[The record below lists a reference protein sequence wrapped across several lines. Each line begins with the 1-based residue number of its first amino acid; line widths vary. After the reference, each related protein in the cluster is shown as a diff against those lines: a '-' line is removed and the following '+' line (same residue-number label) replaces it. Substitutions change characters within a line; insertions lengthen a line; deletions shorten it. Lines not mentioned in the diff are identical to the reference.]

1 MPPGDIPFVLS
12 YDLLITIIC
21 VTYKAALSVYVVLS
35 ISARAISSVR
45 GLMKRVPRRR
55 IFSLRDDDDDDNNNQ
70 PLISFKR
77 NYAARYVGRAC
88 FERAVCGTEKER
100 LAPTES
106 EVQLERVIF

>member
-1 MPPGDIPFVLS
+1 MRGRNEVPPGDIPFVLS

-88 FERAVCGTEKER
+88 FERAGWQRE
-100 LAPTES
+100 
-106 EVQLERVIF
+106 